1 VYRFPHKCASSLFP
15 AQQVQHDIVLSAN
28 IKFKKIQYNQNMD
41 EIYARKEKNLFLPG
55 YIFFTILLGGLG
67 IYGFYINWKANQPVL
82 AALSAILV
90 TAHIGLYWL
99 NLRQFHHPRWW
110 VFYYSAQTIL
120 IIVIAT
126 LPYSGEASLFGIS
139 FLGTA
144 TISITGEILG
154 LWGNTRRAFLLG
166 LFYLSILLVIIFS
179 KVEPDLILPYLA
191 QFLTTIGFIVILMVV
206 FNLQIRERQKAEEL
220 AETLESANAK
230 LAAYAAR
237 NEGLT
242 LQAERER
249 MARELHD
256 TLAQGVAGLILQLE
270 ALKEHQ
276 QQNRYPQAQSVLEQ
290 AIARARSTLGESRAA
305 IENLRNDKVD
315 FKEAVEAMIAQ
326 TKSVSK
332 VDYQLTLNLIEN
344 RPIPQ
349 NIQHHAERVLHEALT
364 NINKHAGAA
373 QAQINI
379 EQKQSTLSLHITDDG
394 IGFDTNQPYAEGCFG
409 LQGLAERARL
419 THSQY
424 MLTSTPG
431 AGTTIEFIFP
441 LERESL

>member
-1 VYRFPHKCASSLFP
+1 
-15 AQQVQHDIVLSAN
+15 
-28 IKFKKIQYNQNMD
+28 MD
-41 EIYARKEKNLFLPG
+41 EVNARKEKNIYLPF
-55 YIFFTILLGGLG
+55 YIFINIVLGGIG

-90 TAHIGLYWL
+90 AAHLGLYWL

-110 VFYYSAQTIL
+110 VFYYSAQTVL
-120 IIVIAT
+120 IVVIAN

-139 FLGTA
+139 FLGSA
-144 TISITGEILG
+144 TFAITGEVLG

-166 LFYLSILLVIIFS
+166 LFYLSILLGIFS
-179 KVEPDLILPYLA
+179 TKVEPDLILPYLT
-191 QFLTTIGFIVILMVV
+191 QLLIIGGFVVILMVV
-206 FNLQIRERQKAEEL
+206 FNLQIKERQKAEEL

-315 FKEAVEAMIAQ
+315 FKGVVESLVAQ
-326 TKSVSK
+326 FKSVNE
-332 VDYQLTLNLIEN
+332 VDCQLTLQLNEIS
-344 RPIPQ
+344 PIPQ
-349 NIQHHAERVLHEALT
+349 NIQHHAQRVLHEALA
-364 NINKHAGAA
+364 NINKHAGLA

-379 EQKQSTLSLHITDDG
+379 EQNQSTLSLHITDDG
-394 IGFDTNQPYAEGCFG
+394 TGFDTNQPYAQGCFG

-424 MLTSTPG
+424 TLTSTPG

-441 LERESL
+441 LEGETL

>member
-1 VYRFPHKCASSLFP
+1 
-15 AQQVQHDIVLSAN
+15 
-28 IKFKKIQYNQNMD
+28 MD
-41 EIYARKEKNLFLPG
+41 EVNARKEKNIYLPF
-55 YIFFTILLGGLG
+55 YIFINIVLGGIG

-82 AALSAILV
+82 GALSAILV
-90 TAHIGLYWL
+90 AAHLGLYWL
-99 NLRQFHHPRWW
+99 NIRQFHRLRWW
-110 VFYYSAQTIL
+110 VFYYSAQTVL
-120 IIVIAT
+120 IVVIAN

-139 FLGTA
+139 FLGSA
-144 TISITGEILG
+144 TFAITGEVLG

-166 LFYLSILLVIIFS
+166 LFYLSIFLGIFS
-179 KVEPDLILPYLA
+179 TKVEPDLILPYLT
-191 QFLTTIGFIVILMVV
+191 QFLIIGGFIVILMVV
-206 FNLQIRERQKAEEL
+206 FNLQIKERQKAEEL

-230 LAAYAAR
+230 LATYAAR
-237 NEGLT
+237 NESLT

-315 FKEAVEAMIAQ
+315 FKGVVESLVAQ
-326 TKSVSK
+326 FKSVNE
-332 VDYQLTLNLIEN
+332 VDCQLTLQLNEN
-344 RPIPQ
+344 SPIPQ
-349 NIQHHAERVLHEALT
+349 NIQHHAQRVLHEALA
-364 NINKHAGAA
+364 NINKHAGLA

-379 EQKQSTLSLHITDDG
+379 EQNQRTLSLHITDDG
-394 IGFDTNQPYAEGCFG
+394 TGFDTNQPYAQGCFG
-409 LQGLAERARL
+409 LQGMAERARL

-441 LERESL
+441 LEGETL

>member
-1 VYRFPHKCASSLFP
+1 V
-15 AQQVQHDIVLSAN
+15 
-28 IKFKKIQYNQNMD
+28 
-41 EIYARKEKNLFLPG
+41 
-55 YIFFTILLGGLG
+55 LGGIG

-82 AALSAILV
+82 AALIAILV
-90 TAHIGLYWL
+90 AAHLGLYWL
-99 NLRQFHHPRWW
+99 NLRQFHHLRWW
-110 VFYYSAQTIL
+110 VFYYSAQTVL
-120 IIVIAT
+120 IVVIAN
-126 LPYSGEASLFGIS
+126 LPYSGEANLFGIS
-139 FLGTA
+139 FLGSA
-144 TISITGEILG
+144 TIAITGEVLG
-154 LWGNTRRAFLLG
+154 LWGNTRRAFFLG
-166 LFYLSILLVIIFS
+166 LFYLSILLGIFS
-179 KVEPDLILPYLA
+179 TKVEPDLILP
-191 QFLTTIGFIVILMVV
+191 FLTQLLIIGGFTVILMVV
-206 FNLQIRERQKAEEL
+206 FNLQIKERQKAEEL

-230 LAAYAAR
+230 LATYAAR
-237 NEGLT
+237 NESLT

-270 ALKEHQ
+270 ALKDHQ

-315 FKEAVEAMIAQ
+315 FKGVVEALVAQ
-326 TKSVSK
+326 FKSVSE
-332 VDYQLTLNLIEN
+332 VDCQLTLQLNEN
-344 RPIPQ
+344 SPIPQ
-349 NIQHHAERVLHEALT
+349 NIQHHAQRVLHEALA
-364 NINKHAGAA
+364 NINKHAGLA

-379 EQKQSTLSLHITDDG
+379 EQNQSTLSLHITDDG
-394 IGFDTNQPYAEGCFG
+394 TGFDTNQPYAQGCFG

-441 LERESL
+441 LEGETL

>member
-1 VYRFPHKCASSLFP
+1 
-15 AQQVQHDIVLSAN
+15 
-28 IKFKKIQYNQNMD
+28 MD
-41 EIYARKEKNLFLPG
+41 EVNARKEKNIYLPF
-55 YIFFTILLGGLG
+55 YIFINIVLGGIG

-90 TAHIGLYWL
+90 AAHLGLYWL
-99 NLRQFHHPRWW
+99 NLRQFHHLRWW
-110 VFYYSAQTIL
+110 VFYYSAQTVL
-120 IIVIAT
+120 IVVIAN
-126 LPYSGEASLFGIS
+126 LPYSGEANLFGIS
-139 FLGTA
+139 FLGSA
-144 TISITGEILG
+144 TIAITGEVLG
-154 LWGNTRRAFLLG
+154 LWGNTRRAFFLG
-166 LFYLSILLVIIFS
+166 LFYLSILLGIFS
-179 KVEPDLILPYLA
+179 TKVEPDLILPYLT
-191 QFLTTIGFIVILMVV
+191 QLLIIGGFIVILMVV
-206 FNLQIRERQKAEEL
+206 FNLQIKERQKAEEL

-230 LAAYAAR
+230 LATYAAR
-237 NEGLT
+237 NESLT

-270 ALKEHQ
+270 ALKDHQ

-315 FKEAVEAMIAQ
+315 FKGVVEALVAQ
-326 TKSVSK
+326 FKSVSE
-332 VDYQLTLNLIEN
+332 VDCQLTLQLNEN
-344 RPIPQ
+344 SPIPQ
-349 NIQHHAERVLHEALT
+349 NIQHHAQRVLHEALA
-364 NINKHAGAA
+364 NINKHAGLA

-379 EQKQSTLSLHITDDG
+379 EQNQSTLSLHITDDG
-394 IGFDTNQPYAEGCFG
+394 TGFDTNQPYAQGCFG

-441 LERESL
+441 LEGETL

>member
-1 VYRFPHKCASSLFP
+1 
-15 AQQVQHDIVLSAN
+15 
-28 IKFKKIQYNQNMD
+28 MD
-41 EIYARKEKNLFLPG
+41 EINTRKEKNIYLPF
-55 YIFFTILLGGLG
+55 YIFINIVLGGIG

-90 TAHIGLYWL
+90 AAHLGLYWL
-99 NLRQFHHPRWW
+99 NLRQFHHLRWW
-110 VFYYSAQTIL
+110 VFYYSAQTVL
-120 IIVIAT
+120 IVVIAN
-126 LPYSGEASLFGIS
+126 LPYSGEANLFGIS
-139 FLGTA
+139 FLGSA
-144 TISITGEILG
+144 TIAITGEVLG
-154 LWGNTRRAFLLG
+154 LWGNTRRAFFLG
-166 LFYLSILLVIIFS
+166 LFYLSILLGIFS
-179 KVEPDLILPYLA
+179 TKVEPDLILPYLT
-191 QFLTTIGFIVILMVV
+191 QLLIIGGFIVILMVV
-206 FNLQIRERQKAEEL
+206 FNLQIKERQKAEEL

-230 LAAYAAR
+230 LATYAAR
-237 NEGLT
+237 NESLT

-315 FKEAVEAMIAQ
+315 FKGVVEALVAQ
-326 TKSVSK
+326 FKSVSE
-332 VDYQLTLNLIEN
+332 VDCQLTLQLNEN
-344 RPIPQ
+344 SPIPQ
-349 NIQHHAERVLHEALT
+349 NIQHHAQRVLHEALA
-364 NINKHAGAA
+364 NINKHAGLA

-379 EQKQSTLSLHITDDG
+379 EQNQSTLSLHITDDG
-394 IGFDTNQPYAEGCFG
+394 TGFDTNQPYAQGCFG

-441 LERESL
+441 LEGETL

>member
-1 VYRFPHKCASSLFP
+1 
-15 AQQVQHDIVLSAN
+15 
-28 IKFKKIQYNQNMD
+28 MD
-41 EIYARKEKNLFLPG
+41 EVNARKEKNIYLPF
-55 YIFFTILLGGLG
+55 YIFINIVLGGIG

-90 TAHIGLYWL
+90 AAHLGLYWL
-99 NLRQFHHPRWW
+99 NLRQFHHLRWW
-110 VFYYSAQTIL
+110 VFYYSAQTVL
-120 IIVIAT
+120 IVVIAN
-126 LPYSGEASLFGIS
+126 LPYSGEANLFGIS
-139 FLGTA
+139 FLGSA
-144 TISITGEILG
+144 TIAITGEVLG
-154 LWGNTRRAFLLG
+154 LWGNTRRAFFLV
-166 LFYLSILLVIIFS
+166 LFYLSILLGIFS
-179 KVEPDLILPYLA
+179 TKVEPDLILPYLT
-191 QFLTTIGFIVILMVV
+191 QLLIIGGFIVILMVV
-206 FNLQIRERQKAEEL
+206 FNLQIKERQKAEEL

-230 LAAYAAR
+230 LATYAAR
-237 NEGLT
+237 NESLT

-270 ALKEHQ
+270 ALKDHQ

-315 FKEAVEAMIAQ
+315 FKGVVEALVAQ
-326 TKSVSK
+326 FKSVSE
-332 VDYQLTLNLIEN
+332 VDCQLTLQLNEN
-344 RPIPQ
+344 SPIPQ
-349 NIQHHAERVLHEALT
+349 NIQHHAQRVLHEALA
-364 NINKHAGAA
+364 NINKHAGLA

-379 EQKQSTLSLHITDDG
+379 EQNQSTLSLHITDDG
-394 IGFDTNQPYAEGCFG
+394 TGFDTNQPYAQGCFG

-441 LERESL
+441 LEGETL

>member
-1 VYRFPHKCASSLFP
+1 
-15 AQQVQHDIVLSAN
+15 
-28 IKFKKIQYNQNMD
+28 MD
-41 EIYARKEKNLFLPG
+41 EVNARKEKNIYLPF
-55 YIFFTILLGGLG
+55 YIFITIVLGGIG

-82 AALSAILV
+82 AALIAILV
-90 TAHIGLYWL
+90 AAHLGLYWL
-99 NLRQFHHPRWW
+99 NLRQFHHLRWW
-110 VFYYSAQTIL
+110 VFYYSAQTVL
-120 IIVIAT
+120 IVVIAN
-126 LPYSGEASLFGIS
+126 LPYSGEANLFGIS
-139 FLGTA
+139 FLGSA
-144 TISITGEILG
+144 TIAITGEVLG
-154 LWGNTRRAFLLG
+154 LWGNTRRSFFLG
-166 LFYLSILLVIIFS
+166 LFYLSIFLGIFS
-179 KVEPDLILPYLA
+179 TKVEPDLILPYLT
-191 QFLTTIGFIVILMVV
+191 QFFIIGGFIVILMVV
-206 FNLQIRERQKAEEL
+206 FNLQIKERQKAEEL

-230 LAAYAAR
+230 LATYAAR
-237 NEGLT
+237 NESLT

-315 FKEAVEAMIAQ
+315 FKGVVEALVAQ
-326 TKSVSK
+326 FKSVSE
-332 VDYQLTLNLIEN
+332 VDCQLTLQLNEN
-344 RPIPQ
+344 SPIPQ
-349 NIQHHAERVLHEALT
+349 NIQHHAQRVLHEALA
-364 NINKHAGAA
+364 NINKHAGLA

-379 EQKQSTLSLHITDDG
+379 EQNQSTLSLHISDDG
-394 IGFDTNQPYAEGCFG
+394 TGFDTNQPYAQGCFG

-441 LERESL
+441 LEGETL

>member
-1 VYRFPHKCASSLFP
+1 
-15 AQQVQHDIVLSAN
+15 
-28 IKFKKIQYNQNMD
+28 MD
-41 EIYARKEKNLFLPG
+41 EVNARKEKNIYLPF
-55 YIFFTILLGGLG
+55 YIFITIVLGGIG

-90 TAHIGLYWL
+90 AAHLGLYWL
-99 NLRQFHHPRWW
+99 NFRQSHHLRWW
-110 VFYYSAQTIL
+110 VFYYSAQTVL
-120 IIVIAT
+120 IVVIAN
-126 LPYSGEASLFGIS
+126 LPYSGEANLFGIS
-139 FLGTA
+139 FLGSA
-144 TISITGEILG
+144 TIAITGEVLG
-154 LWGNTRRAFLLG
+154 LWGNTRRAFFLG
-166 LFYLSILLVIIFS
+166 LFYLSILLGIFS
-179 KVEPDLILPYLA
+179 TKVEPDLILPYLT
-191 QFLTTIGFIVILMVV
+191 QLLIIGGFIVILMVV
-206 FNLQIRERQKAEEL
+206 FNLQIKERQKAEEL

-230 LAAYAAR
+230 LATYAAR
-237 NEGLT
+237 NESLT

-315 FKEAVEAMIAQ
+315 FKGVVEALVAQ
-326 TKSVSK
+326 FKSVSE
-332 VDYQLTLNLIEN
+332 VDCQLTLQLNEN
-344 RPIPQ
+344 SPIPQ
-349 NIQHHAERVLHEALT
+349 NIQHHAQRVLHEALA
-364 NINKHAGAA
+364 NINKHAGLA

-379 EQKQSTLSLHITDDG
+379 EQNQSTLSLHITDDG
-394 IGFDTNQPYAEGCFG
+394 TGFDTNQPYAQGCFG

-441 LERESL
+441 LEGETL

>member
-1 VYRFPHKCASSLFP
+1 
-15 AQQVQHDIVLSAN
+15 
-28 IKFKKIQYNQNMD
+28 MD
-41 EIYARKEKNLFLPG
+41 EVNARKEKNIYLPF
-55 YIFFTILLGGLG
+55 YIFINIVLGGIG

-90 TAHIGLYWL
+90 AAHLGLYWL
-99 NLRQFHHPRWW
+99 NLRQFHHLRWW
-110 VFYYSAQTIL
+110 VFYYSAQTVL
-120 IIVIAT
+120 IVVIAN
-126 LPYSGEASLFGIS
+126 LPYSGEANLFGIS
-139 FLGTA
+139 FLGSA
-144 TISITGEILG
+144 TIAITGEVLG
-154 LWGNTRRAFLLG
+154 LWGNTRRAFFLG
-166 LFYLSILLVIIFS
+166 LFYLSILLGIFS
-179 KVEPDLILPYLA
+179 TKVEPDLILP
-191 QFLTTIGFIVILMVV
+191 FLTQLLIIGGFTVILMVV
-206 FNLQIRERQKAEEL
+206 FNLQIKERQKAEEL

-230 LAAYAAR
+230 LATYAAR
-237 NEGLT
+237 NESLT

-315 FKEAVEAMIAQ
+315 FKGVVEALVAQ
-326 TKSVSK
+326 FKSVSE
-332 VDYQLTLNLIEN
+332 VDCQLTLQLNEN
-344 RPIPQ
+344 SPIPQ
-349 NIQHHAERVLHEALT
+349 NIQHHAQRVLHEALA
-364 NINKHAGAA
+364 NINKHAGLA

-379 EQKQSTLSLHITDDG
+379 EQNQSTLSLHITDDG
-394 IGFDTNQPYAEGCFG
+394 TGFDTNQPYAQGCFG

-441 LERESL
+441 LEGETL

>member
-1 VYRFPHKCASSLFP
+1 
-15 AQQVQHDIVLSAN
+15 
-28 IKFKKIQYNQNMD
+28 MD
-41 EIYARKEKNLFLPG
+41 EINTRKEKNIYLPF
-55 YIFFTILLGGLG
+55 YIFITIVLGGIG

-90 TAHIGLYWL
+90 AAHLGLYWL
-99 NLRQFHHPRWW
+99 NLRQFHHLRWW
-110 VFYYSAQTIL
+110 VFYYSAQTVL
-120 IIVIAT
+120 IVVIAN
-126 LPYSGEASLFGIS
+126 LPYSGEAKLFGIS
-139 FLGTA
+139 FLGSA
-144 TISITGEILG
+144 TIAITGEVLG
-154 LWGNTRRAFLLG
+154 LWGNTRRAFFLG
-166 LFYLSILLVIIFS
+166 LFYLSILLGIFYT
-179 KVEPDLILPYLA
+179 KVEPDLILPYLT
-191 QFLTTIGFIVILMVV
+191 QLLIIGGFTVILMIV
-206 FNLQIRERQKAEEL
+206 FNLQIKERQKAEEL
-220 AETLESANAK
+220 AEILESANAK
-230 LAAYAAR
+230 LATYAAR
-237 NEGLT
+237 NESLT

-315 FKEAVEAMIAQ
+315 FKGVVEALVAQ
-326 TKSVSK
+326 FKSVSE
-332 VDYQLTLNLIEN
+332 VDYQLTLQLNEN
-344 RPIPQ
+344 SPIPQ
-349 NIQHHAERVLHEALT
+349 NIQHHAQRVLHEALA
-364 NINKHAGAA
+364 NINKHAGLA

-379 EQKQSTLSLHITDDG
+379 EQNQSTLSLHITDDG
-394 IGFDTNQPYAEGCFG
+394 TGFDTNQPYAQGCFG

-441 LERESL
+441 LEGETL

>member
-1 VYRFPHKCASSLFP
+1 
-15 AQQVQHDIVLSAN
+15 
-28 IKFKKIQYNQNMD
+28 
-41 EIYARKEKNLFLPG
+41 
-55 YIFFTILLGGLG
+55 
-67 IYGFYINWKANQPVL
+67 
-82 AALSAILV
+82 
-90 TAHIGLYWL
+90 
-99 NLRQFHHPRWW
+99 
-110 VFYYSAQTIL
+110 
-120 IIVIAT
+120 
-126 LPYSGEASLFGIS
+126 
-139 FLGTA
+139 
-144 TISITGEILG
+144 LG

-166 LFYLSILLVIIFS
+166 LFYLSIFLGIFS
-179 KVEPDLILPYLA
+179 TKVEPDLILPYLT
-191 QFLTTIGFIVILMVV
+191 QFLIIGGFIVILMVV
-206 FNLQIRERQKAEEL
+206 FNLQIEERQKAEEL

-315 FKEAVEAMIAQ
+315 FKGVVESLVAQ
-326 TKSVSK
+326 FKSVNE
-332 VDYQLTLNLIEN
+332 VDCQLTLQLNEN
-344 RPIPQ
+344 SPIPQ
-349 NIQHHAERVLHEALT
+349 NIQHHAQRVLHEVLA

-379 EQKQSTLSLHITDDG
+379 EQNVSTLSLHITDDG
-394 IGFDTNQPYAEGCFG
+394 TGFDTDQPYAQGRFG

-419 THSQY
+419 TRSQY
-424 MLTSTPG
+424 TLASTPG

-441 LERESL
+441 LEGETL

>member
-1 VYRFPHKCASSLFP
+1 
-15 AQQVQHDIVLSAN
+15 
-28 IKFKKIQYNQNMD
+28 MD
-41 EIYARKEKNLFLPG
+41 EVNARKEKNIYLPF
-55 YIFFTILLGGLG
+55 YIFITIVLGGIG

-90 TAHIGLYWL
+90 AVHLGLYWL

-110 VFYYSAQTIL
+110 VFYYSAQTVL
-120 IIVIAT
+120 IVVIAN
-126 LPYSGEASLFGIS
+126 LPYSGEANLFGIS
-139 FLGTA
+139 FLGSA
-144 TISITGEILG
+144 TIAITGEVLG
-154 LWGNTRRAFLLG
+154 LWGNTRRAFFLG
-166 LFYLSILLVIIFS
+166 LFYLSILLGIFS
-179 KVEPDLILPYLA
+179 TKVEPDLILPYLT
-191 QFLTTIGFIVILMVV
+191 QLLIIGGFFVILMVV
-206 FNLQIRERQKAEEL
+206 FNLQIKERQKAEEL

-230 LAAYAAR
+230 LATYAAR
-237 NEGLT
+237 NESLT

-270 ALKEHQ
+270 ALKDHQ

-315 FKEAVEAMIAQ
+315 FKGVVEALVAQ
-326 TKSVSK
+326 FKSVSE
-332 VDYQLTLNLIEN
+332 VDCQLTLQLNEN
-344 RPIPQ
+344 SPIPQ
-349 NIQHHAERVLHEALT
+349 NIQHHAQRVLHEALA
-364 NINKHAGAA
+364 NINKHAGLA

-379 EQKQSTLSLHITDDG
+379 EQNQSTLSLHITDDG
-394 IGFDTNQPYAEGCFG
+394 TGFDTNQPYAQGCFG

-441 LERESL
+441 LEGETL

>member
-1 VYRFPHKCASSLFP
+1 
-15 AQQVQHDIVLSAN
+15 
-28 IKFKKIQYNQNMD
+28 MD
-41 EIYARKEKNLFLPG
+41 EVNARKEKNIYLPF
-55 YIFFTILLGGLG
+55 YIFINIVLGGIG

-90 TAHIGLYWL
+90 AAHLGLYWL

-110 VFYYSAQTIL
+110 VFYYSAQTVL
-120 IIVIAT
+120 IVVIAN
-126 LPYSGEASLFGIS
+126 LPYSGEANLFGIS
-139 FLGTA
+139 FLGSA
-144 TISITGEILG
+144 TIAITGEVLG
-154 LWGNTRRAFLLG
+154 LWGNTRRAFFLG
-166 LFYLSILLVIIFS
+166 LFYLSILLGIFS
-179 KVEPDLILPYLA
+179 TKVEPDLILP
-191 QFLTTIGFIVILMVV
+191 FLTQLLIIGGFTVILMVV
-206 FNLQIRERQKAEEL
+206 FNLQIKERQKAEEL

-230 LAAYAAR
+230 LATYAAR
-237 NEGLT
+237 NESLT

-270 ALKEHQ
+270 ALKDHQ

-315 FKEAVEAMIAQ
+315 FKGVVEALVAQ
-326 TKSVSK
+326 FKSVSE
-332 VDYQLTLNLIEN
+332 VDCQLTLQLNEN
-344 RPIPQ
+344 SPIPQ
-349 NIQHHAERVLHEALT
+349 NIQHHAQRVLHEALA
-364 NINKHAGAA
+364 NINKHAGLA

-379 EQKQSTLSLHITDDG
+379 EQNQSTLSLHITDDG
-394 IGFDTNQPYAEGCFG
+394 TGFDTNQPYAQGCFG

-441 LERESL
+441 LEGETL

>member
-1 VYRFPHKCASSLFP
+1 
-15 AQQVQHDIVLSAN
+15 
-28 IKFKKIQYNQNMD
+28 MD
-41 EIYARKEKNLFLPG
+41 EVNARKEKNIYLPF
-55 YIFFTILLGGLG
+55 YIFINIVLGGIG

-82 AALSAILV
+82 AALIAILV
-90 TAHIGLYWL
+90 AAHLGLYWL
-99 NLRQFHHPRWW
+99 NLRQFHHLRWW
-110 VFYYSAQTIL
+110 VFYYSAQTVL
-120 IIVIAT
+120 IVVIAN
-126 LPYSGEASLFGIS
+126 LPYSGEANLFGIS
-139 FLGTA
+139 FLGSA
-144 TISITGEILG
+144 TFAITGEVLG

-166 LFYLSILLVIIFS
+166 LFYLSIFLGIFS
-179 KVEPDLILPYLA
+179 TKVEPDLILPYLT
-191 QFLTTIGFIVILMVV
+191 QFLIIGGFIVILMVV
-206 FNLQIRERQKAEEL
+206 FNLQIEERQKAEEL

-230 LAAYAAR
+230 LATYAAR
-237 NEGLT
+237 NESLT

-315 FKEAVEAMIAQ
+315 FKGVVEALVAQ
-326 TKSVSK
+326 FKSVSE
-332 VDYQLTLNLIEN
+332 VDCQLTLQLNEN
-344 RPIPQ
+344 SPIPQ
-349 NIQHHAERVLHEALT
+349 NIQHHAQRVLHEALA
-364 NINKHAGAA
+364 NINKHAGLA

-379 EQKQSTLSLHITDDG
+379 EQNQSTLSLHITDDG
-394 IGFDTNQPYAEGCFG
+394 TGFDTNQPYAQGCFG

-441 LERESL
+441 LEGETL

>member
-1 VYRFPHKCASSLFP
+1 
-15 AQQVQHDIVLSAN
+15 
-28 IKFKKIQYNQNMD
+28 MD
-41 EIYARKEKNLFLPG
+41 EVNARKEKNIYLPF
-55 YIFFTILLGGLG
+55 YIFINIVLGGIG

-90 TAHIGLYWL
+90 AAHLGLYWL
-99 NLRQFHHPRWW
+99 NLRQFHHLRWW
-110 VFYYSAQTIL
+110 VFYYSAQTVL
-120 IIVIAT
+120 IVVIAN
-126 LPYSGEASLFGIS
+126 LPYSGEANLFGIS
-139 FLGTA
+139 FLGSA
-144 TISITGEILG
+144 TIAITGEVLG
-154 LWGNTRRAFLLG
+154 LWGNTRRAFFLG
-166 LFYLSILLVIIFS
+166 LFYLSILLGIFS
-179 KVEPDLILPYLA
+179 TKVEPDLILP
-191 QFLTTIGFIVILMVV
+191 FLTQLLIIGGFTVILMVV
-206 FNLQIRERQKAEEL
+206 FNLQIKERQKAEEL

-230 LAAYAAR
+230 LATYAAR
-237 NEGLT
+237 NESLT

-270 ALKEHQ
+270 ALKDHQ

-315 FKEAVEAMIAQ
+315 FKGVVEALVAQ
-326 TKSVSK
+326 FKSVSE
-332 VDYQLTLNLIEN
+332 VDCQLTLQLNEN
-344 RPIPQ
+344 SPIPQ
-349 NIQHHAERVLHEALT
+349 NIQHHAQRVLHEALA
-364 NINKHAGAA
+364 NINKHAGLA

-379 EQKQSTLSLHITDDG
+379 EQNQSTLSLHITDDG
-394 IGFDTNQPYAEGCFG
+394 TGFDTNQPYAQGCFG

-441 LERESL
+441 LEGETL

>member
-1 VYRFPHKCASSLFP
+1 MKEVFPG
-15 AQQVQHDIVLSAN
+15 
-28 IKFKKIQYNQNMD
+28 
-41 EIYARKEKNLFLPG
+41 KEKKTFLIG
-55 YIFFTILLGGLG
+55 YIFITILLGGFG

-90 TAHIGLYWL
+90 TAHFGLYWL
-99 NLRQFHHPRWW
+99 NLRQFHRPRWRI
-110 VFYYSAQTIL
+110 FYYSAQTIL
-120 IIVIAT
+120 IVVIAT

-166 LFYLSILLVIIFS
+166 LFYLSISLGIVFTKL
-179 KVEPDLILPYLA
+179 EPDLILPFLV
-191 QFLTTIGFIVILMVV
+191 QFLTTIGFLVIFMVV
-206 FNLQIRERQKAEEL
+206 FNLQIKERQKVEEL
-220 AETLESANAK
+220 ADTLESANAK

-237 NEGLT
+237 IEGLT

-256 TLAQGVAGLILQLE
+256 TLAQGVSGLILQLE

-276 QQNRYPQAQSVLEQ
+276 QQNRYLQAQTVLTQ
-290 AIARARSTLGESRAA
+290 AISRARNTLVESRAA
-305 IENLRNDKVD
+305 IVNLRNDKGD
-315 FKEAVEAMIAQ
+315 FKKSVEAMIAQ
-326 TKSVSK
+326 FKNVSK

-344 RPIPQ
+344 SPIPQ
-349 NIQHHAERVLHEALT
+349 NIQHHAERVLHEALA

-373 QAQINI
+373 QVQISI
-379 EQKQSTLSLHITDDG
+379 EQKQRTLSLHITDDG

-424 MLTSTPG
+424 MVTSTPG
-431 AGTTIEFIFP
+431 VGTTIEFVFP
-441 LERESL
+441 LKRETL

>member
-1 VYRFPHKCASSLFP
+1 
-15 AQQVQHDIVLSAN
+15 
-28 IKFKKIQYNQNMD
+28 MD
-41 EIYARKEKNLFLPG
+41 EVNARKEKNIYLPF
-55 YIFFTILLGGLG
+55 YIFISIALGGIG

-90 TAHIGLYWL
+90 AAHLGLYWL
-99 NLRQFHHPRWW
+99 NLRQFHHLRWW
-110 VFYYSAQTIL
+110 VFYYSAQTVL
-120 IIVIAT
+120 IVVIAN
-126 LPYSGEASLFGIS
+126 LPYSGEANLFGIS
-139 FLGTA
+139 FLGSA
-144 TISITGEILG
+144 TIAITGEVLG
-154 LWGNTRRAFLLG
+154 LWGNTRRAFFLG
-166 LFYLSILLVIIFS
+166 LFYLSILLGIFS
-179 KVEPDLILPYLA
+179 TKVEPDLILPFLT
-191 QFLTTIGFIVILMVV
+191 QFLIIGGFTVILMVV
-206 FNLQIRERQKAEEL
+206 FNLQIKERQKAEEL

-237 NEGLT
+237 NESLT

-270 ALKEHQ
+270 ALKDHQ

-315 FKEAVEAMIAQ
+315 FKGVVEALVAQ
-326 TKSVSK
+326 FKSVSE
-332 VDYQLTLNLIEN
+332 VDCQLTLQLNEN
-344 RPIPQ
+344 SPIPQ
-349 NIQHHAERVLHEALT
+349 NIQHHAQRVLHEALA
-364 NINKHAGAA
+364 NINKHAGLA

-379 EQKQSTLSLHITDDG
+379 EQNQSTLSLHITDDG
-394 IGFDTNQPYAEGCFG
+394 TGFDTNQPYAQGCFG

-441 LERESL
+441 LEGETL

>member
-1 VYRFPHKCASSLFP
+1 
-15 AQQVQHDIVLSAN
+15 
-28 IKFKKIQYNQNMD
+28 MD
-41 EIYARKEKNLFLPG
+41 EVNARKEKNIYLPF
-55 YIFFTILLGGLG
+55 YIFITIVLGGIG

-90 TAHIGLYWL
+90 AAHLGLYWL
-99 NLRQFHHPRWW
+99 NLRQFHHLRWW
-110 VFYYSAQTIL
+110 VFYYSAQTVL
-120 IIVIAT
+120 IVVIAN
-126 LPYSGEASLFGIS
+126 LPYSGEANLFGIS
-139 FLGTA
+139 FLGSA
-144 TISITGEILG
+144 TIAITGEVLG
-154 LWGNTRRAFLLG
+154 LWGNTRRAFFLG
-166 LFYLSILLVIIFS
+166 LFYLSILLGIFS
-179 KVEPDLILPYLA
+179 TKVEPDLILPYLT
-191 QFLTTIGFIVILMVV
+191 QLLIIGGFIVILMVV
-206 FNLQIRERQKAEEL
+206 FNLQIKERQKAEEL

-230 LAAYAAR
+230 LATYAAR
-237 NEGLT
+237 NESLT

-315 FKEAVEAMIAQ
+315 FKGVVEALVAQ
-326 TKSVSK
+326 FKSVSE
-332 VDYQLTLNLIEN
+332 VDCQLTLQLNEN
-344 RPIPQ
+344 SPIPQ
-349 NIQHHAERVLHEALT
+349 NIQHHAQRVLHEALA
-364 NINKHAGAA
+364 NINKHAGLA

-379 EQKQSTLSLHITDDG
+379 EQNQSTLSLHITDDG
-394 IGFDTNQPYAEGCFG
+394 TGFDTNQPYAQGCFG

-441 LERESL
+441 LEGETL

>member
-1 VYRFPHKCASSLFP
+1 
-15 AQQVQHDIVLSAN
+15 
-28 IKFKKIQYNQNMD
+28 MD
-41 EIYARKEKNLFLPG
+41 EVNARKEKNIYLPF
-55 YIFFTILLGGLG
+55 YIFITIVLGGIG

-82 AALSAILV
+82 AALIAILV
-90 TAHIGLYWL
+90 AAHLGLYWL
-99 NLRQFHHPRWW
+99 NLRQFHHLRWW
-110 VFYYSAQTIL
+110 VFYYSAQTVL
-120 IIVIAT
+120 IVVIAN
-126 LPYSGEASLFGIS
+126 LPYSGEANLFGIS
-139 FLGTA
+139 FLGSA
-144 TISITGEILG
+144 TIAITGEVLG
-154 LWGNTRRAFLLG
+154 LWGNTRRAFFLG
-166 LFYLSILLVIIFS
+166 LFYLSILLGIFS
-179 KVEPDLILPYLA
+179 TKVEPDLILP
-191 QFLTTIGFIVILMVV
+191 FLTQLLIIGGFVVILMVV
-206 FNLQIRERQKAEEL
+206 FNLQIKERQKAEEL

-230 LAAYAAR
+230 LATYAAR
-237 NEGLT
+237 NESLT

-315 FKEAVEAMIAQ
+315 FKGVVEALVAQ
-326 TKSVSK
+326 FKSVSE
-332 VDYQLTLNLIEN
+332 VDCQLTLQLNEN
-344 RPIPQ
+344 SPIPQ
-349 NIQHHAERVLHEALT
+349 NIQHHAQRVLHEALA
-364 NINKHAGAA
+364 NINKHAGLA

-379 EQKQSTLSLHITDDG
+379 EQNQSTLSLHITDDG
-394 IGFDTNQPYAEGCFG
+394 TGFDTNQPYAQGCFG

-441 LERESL
+441 LEGETL

>member
-1 VYRFPHKCASSLFP
+1 
-15 AQQVQHDIVLSAN
+15 
-28 IKFKKIQYNQNMD
+28 MD
-41 EIYARKEKNLFLPG
+41 EVNARKEKNIYLPF
-55 YIFFTILLGGLG
+55 YIFITIVLGGIG

-90 TAHIGLYWL
+90 AAHLGLYWL
-99 NLRQFHHPRWW
+99 NLRQFHHLRWW
-110 VFYYSAQTIL
+110 VFYYSAQTVL
-120 IIVIAT
+120 IVVIAN
-126 LPYSGEASLFGIS
+126 LPYSGEANLFGIS
-139 FLGTA
+139 FLGSA
-144 TISITGEILG
+144 TIAITGEVLG
-154 LWGNTRRAFLLG
+154 LWGNTRRAFFLG
-166 LFYLSILLVIIFS
+166 LFYLSILLGIFS
-179 KVEPDLILPYLA
+179 TKVEPDLILPYLT
-191 QFLTTIGFIVILMVV
+191 QLLIIGGFIVILMVV
-206 FNLQIRERQKAEEL
+206 FNLQIKERQKAEEL

-230 LAAYAAR
+230 LATYAAR
-237 NEGLT
+237 NESLT

-270 ALKEHQ
+270 ALKDHQ

-315 FKEAVEAMIAQ
+315 FKGVVEALVAQ
-326 TKSVSK
+326 FKSVSE
-332 VDYQLTLNLIEN
+332 VDCQLTLQLNEN
-344 RPIPQ
+344 SPIPQ
-349 NIQHHAERVLHEALT
+349 NIQHHAQRVLHEALA
-364 NINKHAGAA
+364 NINKHAGLA

-379 EQKQSTLSLHITDDG
+379 EQNQSTLSLHITDDG
-394 IGFDTNQPYAEGCFG
+394 TGFDTNQPYAQGCFG
-409 LQGLAERARL
+409 LQGMAERARL

-441 LERESL
+441 LEGETL

>member
-1 VYRFPHKCASSLFP
+1 
-15 AQQVQHDIVLSAN
+15 
-28 IKFKKIQYNQNMD
+28 MD
-41 EIYARKEKNLFLPG
+41 EINTRKEKNIYLPF
-55 YIFFTILLGGLG
+55 YIFINIVLGGIG

-90 TAHIGLYWL
+90 AAHLGLYWL
-99 NLRQFHHPRWW
+99 NLRQFHHLRWW
-110 VFYYSAQTIL
+110 VFYYSAQTVL
-120 IIVIAT
+120 IVVIAN
-126 LPYSGEASLFGIS
+126 LPYSGEANLFGIS
-139 FLGTA
+139 FLGSA
-144 TISITGEILG
+144 TIAITGEVLG
-154 LWGNTRRAFLLG
+154 LWGNTRRAFFLG
-166 LFYLSILLVIIFS
+166 LFYLSILLGIFS
-179 KVEPDLILPYLA
+179 TKVEPDLILPYLT
-191 QFLTTIGFIVILMVV
+191 QLLIIGGFIVILMVV
-206 FNLQIRERQKAEEL
+206 FNLQIKERQKAEEL

-230 LAAYAAR
+230 LATYAAR
-237 NEGLT
+237 NESLT

-315 FKEAVEAMIAQ
+315 FKGVVEALVAQ
-326 TKSVSK
+326 FKSVSE
-332 VDYQLTLNLIEN
+332 VDYQLTLQLNEN
-344 RPIPQ
+344 SPIPQ
-349 NIQHHAERVLHEALT
+349 NIQHHAQRVLHEALA
-364 NINKHAGAA
+364 NINKHAGLA

-379 EQKQSTLSLHITDDG
+379 EQNQSTLSLHITDDG
-394 IGFDTNQPYAEGCFG
+394 TGFDTNQPYAQGCFG

-441 LERESL
+441 LEGETL

>member
-1 VYRFPHKCASSLFP
+1 MNEV
-15 AQQVQHDIVLSAN
+15 
-28 IKFKKIQYNQNMD
+28 
-41 EIYARKEKNLFLPG
+41 YARKERNIFLSG
-55 YIFFTILLGGLG
+55 YIFITIVLGGIG

-90 TAHIGLYWL
+90 TTHIGLYWL
-99 NLRQFHHPRWW
+99 NRRQFHRPRWP
-110 VFYYSAQTIL
+110 VFYYIAQTIL
-120 IIVIAT
+120 IVVIAT
-126 LPYSGEASLFGIS
+126 LPYRGEASLFGIS

-154 LWGNTRRAFLLG
+154 LWGNTRRAFLLVC
-166 LFYLSILLVIIFS
+166 FYLSILLGIVFTML
-179 KVEPDLILPYLA
+179 EPDRIFPYLGHMA
-191 QFLTTIGFIVILMVV
+191 F
-206 FNLQIRERQKAEEL
+206 FNQQIIERQKAEEL

-270 ALKEHQ
+270 AIKEHQ
-276 QQNRYPQAQSVLEQ
+276 QQNRYPQAETMLRQ
-290 AIARARSTLGESRAA
+290 AITRARSTLGESRAA
-305 IENLRNDKVD
+305 IENLRNDKGD
-315 FKEAVEAMIAQ
+315 FKKAVEAMIAQ
-326 TKSVSK
+326 IKSVSK

-349 NIQHHAERVLHEALT
+349 NIQHHAERVLHEALA

-394 IGFDTNQPYAEGCFG
+394 TGFDTNQPYAEGCFG

-424 MLTSTPG
+424 MVTSTPG
-431 AGTTIEFIFP
+431 GGTTIEFIFP
-441 LERESL
+441 LGRETL

>member
-1 VYRFPHKCASSLFP
+1 
-15 AQQVQHDIVLSAN
+15 
-28 IKFKKIQYNQNMD
+28 MD
-41 EIYARKEKNLFLPG
+41 EVNARKEKNIYLPF
-55 YIFFTILLGGLG
+55 YIFITIVLGGIG

-90 TAHIGLYWL
+90 AAHLGLYWL
-99 NLRQFHHPRWW
+99 NLRQFHHLRWW
-110 VFYYSAQTIL
+110 VFYYSAQTVL
-120 IIVIAT
+120 IVVIAN
-126 LPYSGEASLFGIS
+126 LPYSGEANLFGIS
-139 FLGTA
+139 FLGSA
-144 TISITGEILG
+144 TIAITGEVLG
-154 LWGNTRRAFLLG
+154 LWGNTRRAFFLG
-166 LFYLSILLVIIFS
+166 LFYLSILLGIFS
-179 KVEPDLILPYLA
+179 TKVEPDLILP
-191 QFLTTIGFIVILMVV
+191 FLTQLLIIGGFTVILMVV
-206 FNLQIRERQKAEEL
+206 FNLQIKERQKAEEL

-230 LAAYAAR
+230 LATYAAR
-237 NEGLT
+237 NESLT

-315 FKEAVEAMIAQ
+315 FKGVVEALVAQ
-326 TKSVSK
+326 FKSVSE
-332 VDYQLTLNLIEN
+332 VDCQLTLQLNEN
-344 RPIPQ
+344 SPIPQ
-349 NIQHHAERVLHEALT
+349 NIQHHAQRVLHEALA
-364 NINKHAGAA
+364 NINKHAGLA

-379 EQKQSTLSLHITDDG
+379 EQNQSTLSLHITDDG
-394 IGFDTNQPYAEGCFG
+394 TGFDTNQPYAQGCFG

-441 LERESL
+441 LEGETL

>member
-1 VYRFPHKCASSLFP
+1 
-15 AQQVQHDIVLSAN
+15 
-28 IKFKKIQYNQNMD
+28 MD
-41 EIYARKEKNLFLPG
+41 EVNARKEKNIYLPF
-55 YIFFTILLGGLG
+55 YIFISIALGGIG

-82 AALSAILV
+82 AALIAILV
-90 TAHIGLYWL
+90 AAHLGLYWL
-99 NLRQFHHPRWW
+99 NLRQFHHLRWW
-110 VFYYSAQTIL
+110 VFYYSAQTVL
-120 IIVIAT
+120 IVVIAN
-126 LPYSGEASLFGIS
+126 LPYSGEANLFGIS
-139 FLGTA
+139 FLGSA
-144 TISITGEILG
+144 TIAITGEVLG
-154 LWGNTRRAFLLG
+154 LWGNTRRAFFLG
-166 LFYLSILLVIIFS
+166 LFYLSILLGIFS
-179 KVEPDLILPYLA
+179 TKVEPDLILPYLT
-191 QFLTTIGFIVILMVV
+191 QLLIIGGFTVILMVV
-206 FNLQIRERQKAEEL
+206 FNLQIKERQKAEEL

-230 LAAYAAR
+230 LATYAAR
-237 NEGLT
+237 NESLT

-270 ALKEHQ
+270 ALKDHQ

-315 FKEAVEAMIAQ
+315 FKGVVEALVAQ
-326 TKSVSK
+326 FKSVSE
-332 VDYQLTLNLIEN
+332 VDCQLTLQLNEN
-344 RPIPQ
+344 SPIPQ
-349 NIQHHAERVLHEALT
+349 NIQHHAQRVLHEALA
-364 NINKHAGAA
+364 NINKHAGLA

-379 EQKQSTLSLHITDDG
+379 EQNQSTLSLHITDDG
-394 IGFDTNQPYAEGCFG
+394 TGFDTNQPYAQGCFG

-441 LERESL
+441 LEGETL

>member
-1 VYRFPHKCASSLFP
+1 
-15 AQQVQHDIVLSAN
+15 
-28 IKFKKIQYNQNMD
+28 MD
-41 EIYARKEKNLFLPG
+41 EVNARKEKNIYLPF
-55 YIFFTILLGGLG
+55 YIFISIALGGIG

-82 AALSAILV
+82 AALIAILV
-90 TAHIGLYWL
+90 AAHLGLYWL
-99 NLRQFHHPRWW
+99 NLRQFHHLRWW
-110 VFYYSAQTIL
+110 VFYYSAQTVL
-120 IIVIAT
+120 IVVIAN
-126 LPYSGEASLFGIS
+126 LPYSGEANLFGIS
-139 FLGTA
+139 FLGSA
-144 TISITGEILG
+144 TIAITGEVLG
-154 LWGNTRRAFLLG
+154 IWGNTRRAFFLG
-166 LFYLSILLVIIFS
+166 LFYLSILLGIFS
-179 KVEPDLILPYLA
+179 TKVEPDLILP
-191 QFLTTIGFIVILMVV
+191 FLTQLLIIGGFTVILMVV
-206 FNLQIRERQKAEEL
+206 FNLQIKERQKAEEL

-230 LAAYAAR
+230 LATYAAR
-237 NEGLT
+237 NESLT

-315 FKEAVEAMIAQ
+315 FKGVVEALVAQ
-326 TKSVSK
+326 FKSVSE
-332 VDYQLTLNLIEN
+332 VDCQLTLQLNEN
-344 RPIPQ
+344 SPIPQ
-349 NIQHHAERVLHEALT
+349 NIQHHAQRVLHEALA
-364 NINKHAGAA
+364 NINKHAGLA

-379 EQKQSTLSLHITDDG
+379 EQNQSTLSLHITDDG
-394 IGFDTNQPYAEGCFG
+394 TGFDTNQPYAQGCFG

-441 LERESL
+441 LEGETL